1 MGFKCN
7 VIVYLCSL
15 LLLTNSQLN
24 EGDDCILPSEELGK
38 CMHLSKSNRAIQ
50 EVKDRKHPLRCG
62 FKGLDVV
69 PLVCCPVSDDIK
81 ARLSEKKCKNI
92 PESIPKR
99 RNVVEIIG
107 GTRTAGREF
116 PHMATLGF
124 QNRDQML
131 WQCGGSLINEQ
142 FVMTAAHCLYSQQYG
157 AVTWARLGDLNL
169 TSNMDDASPR
179 DYKIIE
185 RIPHPNYT
193 GPATYNDIA
202 LVKLDRIVTYNF
214 YVRPACLYTK
224 RSVED
229 NTKLVATGWGLID
242 VRNTSD
248 HLQKVT
254 LDVFTHQEC
263 VDHYNSLANKRKLKD
278 GILEEQ
284 QFCAG
289 GRTAPRDTCK
299 GDSGGPLQL
308 FNPEDRKY
316 YIVGITSFGKACGL
330 TNVPSVYIRVSYFL
344 PWLESIIWPN

>member
-1 MGFKCN
+1 
-7 VIVYLCSL
+7 
-15 LLLTNSQLN
+15 
-24 EGDDCILPSEELGK
+24 
-38 CMHLSKSNRAIQ
+38 
-50 EVKDRKHPLRCG
+50 
-62 FKGLDVV
+62 
-69 PLVCCPVSDDIK
+69 
-81 ARLSEKKCKNI
+81 
-92 PESIPKR
+92 
-99 RNVVEIIG
+99 
-107 GTRTAGREF
+107 
-116 PHMATLGF
+116 
-124 QNRDQML
+124 
-131 WQCGGSLINEQ
+131 
-142 FVMTAAHCLYSQQYG
+142 
-157 AVTWARLGDLNL
+157 
-169 TSNMDDASPR
+169 MDDASPT

-224 RSVED
+224 RSVEE

-299 GDSGGPLQL
+299 VSNISCCFVIDLSKIRCIFNVLYFKGDSGGPLQL
-308 FNPEDRKY
+308 FNPEDKKY